1 MHYHVVY
8 VIVGTLNSLQFGGG
22 VDDSSIE
29 YQPYLCIA
37 DYCGGCVGNANNLF
51 IIIII
56 LDFSINSQ
64 QKNIRPNHSFLFL
77 IYRMMDISCIDQK

>member
-1 MHYHVVY
+1 MLDVM
-8 VIVGTLNSLQFGGG
+8 L
-22 VDDSSIE
+22 D
-29 YQPYLCIA
+29 
-37 DYCGGCVGNANNLF
+37 GGCVGNANNLF